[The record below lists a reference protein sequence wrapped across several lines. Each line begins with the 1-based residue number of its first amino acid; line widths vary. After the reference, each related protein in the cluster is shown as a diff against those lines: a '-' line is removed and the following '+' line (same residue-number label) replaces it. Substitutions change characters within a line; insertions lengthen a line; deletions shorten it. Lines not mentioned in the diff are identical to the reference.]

1 MSTPLRIRRF
11 WFGLCPAIT
20 VLGLTLCGHAA
31 AAGPAAGQGDGG
43 LTVHAVGFPHTRGQ
57 AIAKLFRPGDDV
69 LGPGRWQQSTSI
81 KDGAATFRFEGLPAG
96 AYAVVVFHDENGNGI
111 IDHGLLG
118 PSEPIGFSGGF
129 ALGVLS
135 GFPSF
140 EKLKFE
146 FKQPAQ
152 TLEIKLR

>member
-1 MSTPLRIRRF
+1 MGTPSRIRRF
-11 WFGLCPAIT
+11 RFSLLRAIT
-20 VLGLTLCGHAA
+20 VLALALCGHAVAAGA
-31 AAGPAAGQGDGG
+31 AAGQAVGS
-43 LTVHAVGFPHTRGQ
+43 LTVHAVGFSHTRGQ
-57 AIAKLFRPGDDV
+57 AIAKLFLPGDDV
-69 LGPGRWQQSTSI
+69 LGPGRWQQSASV
-81 KDGAATFRFEGLPAG
+81 KDGAAAFHFEGLPAG
-96 AYAVVVFHDENGNGI
+96 PYAVVVFHDENGNGT

-140 EKLKFE
+140 EKLKFQ
-146 FKQPAQ
+146 FKPPAQ